1 MKIGAVVAVVALA
14 GVSALATGQSPA
26 FARPVL
32 SRSSATAGLSVN
44 GEVTC
49 PAGQPV
55 DGVWINSSGGG
66 SSYARWRA
74 ASRSSATYSSWLQ
87 TSTPTAIS
95 LHVGCGG
102 STVDWK
108 SANWTPAVLMVTR
121 SETINAECLGGQ
133 CGFPSAERAA
143 AWAERH
149 LAISSGGNR
158 ALRSER
164 VVDKRAYASWAGL
177 DLAFVVSAY
186 LDGAGVLPRP
196 TVTASANADSMYQA
210 YASDHL
216 VQGAWVT
223 SSGVS
228 PDPPAGALVFYSGS
242 ASGGHIAIST
252 GAGEVVS
259 ANSSGSPLVRQQ
271 SYASIPGYR
280 GWALPADMVA
290 GPAVSLQ
297 ATVPHLPRLHPIA
310 GARHAAKPA
319 AIPRSS
325 ASGPA
330 SAASRWISRALTGC
344 LVLLA
349 MFALVFAGRALLAAR
364 RRYGRRRHQDA
375 GSLAAG
381 ANRDNPASGRG
392 QAADVPLATRSMV
405 TASPSPLRRLS
416 PAPGPPLPGLPAPM
430 PDTPPAGSE
439 EAADPVSAAGL
450 ETTHMAELV
459 TVGPSGA
466 PAAQGRAGRLPL
478 VPPLPGRG
486 DDGWPGA
493 RERPVFSPAS
503 LRLLGLRE
511 RPPGE
516 RPGVAQRYEVVFED
530 CLVETV
536 LAEAPASS
544 RTGKSAEGRGW
555 VASAPYLVWTP
566 LLHDVPAGGEA
577 FACVGVAKTGCLFID
592 LAAAP
597 GALTLG
603 GEPQAASRLA
613 ESLVHQLC
621 AGPAADRVRLV
632 VVEDALPEPAPS
644 RAEWV
649 ASVGELGKR
658 RAPRTAERTR
668 RTAWKT
674 ELVFCQVRSDGDV
687 LGLARYVASA
697 PYRVVPVILADLP
710 GAPWSFIAHPFR
722 DAARAP
728 GSPGS

>member
-1 MKIGAVVAVVALA
+1 VRIGAVVALVAIA

-32 SRSSATAGLSVN
+32 SSSSTTAGLSVS

-49 PAGQPV
+49 PDGQPV

-66 SSYARWRA
+66 SNYARWRA
-74 ASRSSATYSSWLQ
+74 ASRSSATYSTWLQ

-133 CGFPSAERAA
+133 CVFPSAERAA

-186 LDGAGVLPRP
+186 LNGAGVLPRP
-196 TVTASANADSMYQA
+196 TVTASASADSMYQA

-216 VQGAWVT
+216 VQRAWVT

-228 PDPPAGALVFYSGS
+228 LDPPAGALVFYSGS
-242 ASGGHIAIST
+242 ASGDHIAIST

-280 GWALPADMVA
+280 GWALPANMVA
-290 GPAVSLQ
+290 GLAVSLQ
-297 ATVPHLPRLHPIA
+297 ATEPYLPRLHPIA
-310 GARHAAKPA
+310 GAHHAAKPA
-319 AIPRSS
+319 AIPRS
-325 ASGPA
+325 SGPA

-344 LVLLA
+344 LALLA
-349 MFALVFAGRALLAAR
+349 MFALVFAGRALLATR

-375 GSLAAG
+375 GSLAAA
-381 ANRDNPASGRG
+381 ANRHNPASGRG
-392 QAADVPLATRSMV
+392 QAADVPLATRDMV

-416 PAPGPPLPGLPAPM
+416 PAPGPPLPGSPAPM
-430 PDTPPAGSE
+430 PDTSAARSE
-439 EAADPVSAAGL
+439 EAAGPVSAAGL
-450 ETTHMAELV
+450 ETTHLAELV

-466 PAAQGRAGRLPL
+466 PAAQGGGGTLPL
-478 VPPLPGRG
+478 APPSPERG

-493 RERPVFSPAS
+493 RERPVFSPAA

-511 RPPGE
+511 RPAGE
-516 RPGVAQRYEVVFED
+516 RPGVAQRYEVLFED
-530 CLVETV
+530 CRVETV
-536 LAEAPASS
+536 LAAAPASS
-544 RTGKSAEGRGW
+544 RTGKSAQGRGW

-577 FACVGVAKTGCLFID
+577 FACVGVAKAGCLFID
-592 LAAAP
+592 MAAAP
-597 GALTLG
+597 GVLTVG

-649 ASVGELGKR
+649 VSVGELGKR
-658 RAPRTAERTR
+658 RAPTTAGRTQ

-697 PYRVVPVILADLP
+697 PYRVVPIILADLP

-722 DAARAP
+722 DAARTPESA
-728 GSPGS
+728 GS